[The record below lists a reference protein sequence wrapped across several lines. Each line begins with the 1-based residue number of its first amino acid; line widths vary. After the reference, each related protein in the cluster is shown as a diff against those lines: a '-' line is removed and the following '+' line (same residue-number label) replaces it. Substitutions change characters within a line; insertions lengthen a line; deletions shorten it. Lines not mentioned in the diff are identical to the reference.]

1 VADEKPDQKP
11 GLTLD
16 QKIAIVAAVANSVQ
30 ALVAVIQSVGAALT
44 SARSVVI
51 EVANNT
57 DLTLTKLHSDHDSG
71 GFAQL
76 PALAIPPHSVDVFGS
91 QSKGGAIA
99 TGTVG
104 SVTYVADGL
113 EILVGWNNPFSGDN
127 KTNIGP
133 NNFGLGGPNAKRF
146 LAVHQTGVGNEQAHM
161 RFMLFVH
168 PPYLV
173 TAVFK
178 GRGDLRH
185 GIFKALGMQ
194 PGSGIRAQ
202 LPNTTEYDA
211 TS

>member
-1 VADEKPDQKP
+1 MPE
-11 GLTLD
+11 LTID
-16 QKIAIVAAVANSVQ
+16 QKIAIATAIANSAQ

-57 DLTLTKLHSDHDSG
+57 DLTLTKISDNHDSG

-104 SVTYVADGL
+104 SVTYAAGGL
-113 EILVGWNNPFSGDN
+113 EMLVGWNNPFSGDN

-133 NNFGLGGPNAKRF
+133 NNSGLGGPNAKRF
-146 LAVHQTGVGNEQAHM
+146 IAVHQTGVGNQQAHM

-168 PPYLV
+168 PPYGLKE
-173 TAVFK
+173 VFK
-178 GRGDLRH
+178 DRGNLSQ
-185 GIFKALGMQ
+185 GVFKVLGMQ
-194 PGSGIRAQ
+194 PGNSIRAQ
-202 LPNTTEYDA
+202 LPNTTEFDA
-211 TS
+211 T